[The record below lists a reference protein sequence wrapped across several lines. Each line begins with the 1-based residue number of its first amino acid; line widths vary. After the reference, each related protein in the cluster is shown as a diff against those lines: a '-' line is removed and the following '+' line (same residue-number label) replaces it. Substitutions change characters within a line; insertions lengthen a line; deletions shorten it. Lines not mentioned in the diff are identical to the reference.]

1 VAAATEGTSM
11 KHERGA
17 SIRTLLHLLVLAV
30 LVPSAALLAWS
41 SYAGYERDQKQAAD
55 AAYDLAQVT
64 GDGVEAFLADARSLL
79 AGLALRPRI
88 RAADAAHCD
97 PIFEEFG
104 ALYPQFAN
112 FTQVN
117 LAGELICSAVPQP
130 DDKPTVVR
138 DTEWFR
144 RVMATK
150 DFVVAPPSVGLVTHK
165 LVSVLAYPV
174 RDDAGRMV
182 GAIELPVDLV
192 HFRLVA
198 GADKLPPTT
207 IIAIIDSRGVMVA
220 RSQQAHKFVGTD
232 RSNAPIVPVVLA
244 RRSGTARAVSTEGIE
259 RIYGFVPVRATDW
272 YVVAATDTRT
282 MLAWARRTALGNTGL
297 GLAVLL
303 FAFAISTLLRRR
315 ITVPMRALAET
326 ARQVASG
333 RTAER
338 APETGPAEVAAVAAQ
353 LNVMLDARRQ
363 AEQALRASEE
373 SYRMLFENSLD
384 AVLLTHPG
392 GGIVH
397 ANAAACRM
405 FGYTDEELQALGRG
419 AILDL
424 GDARLAPLLERR
436 AREGRA
442 TGELRMRR
450 KDGSLFECEVASSIF
465 SASNGELMS
474 NVLVRDISDRVQAD
488 RLRAEHEAARL
499 ASREKS
505 AFLSRMSHELRT
517 PLNAIMGFS
526 QLLEVG
532 SASDT
537 PATVRAKATH
547 IHAAGLHLLA
557 MVNDILDLSRI
568 EAGAMPLSPE
578 PVAVDALVAECLAL
592 VASLAAEQG
601 VSCRQALA
609 VPTPWVRGDRVRLR
623 QVLVNL
629 LGNAVKY
636 NRCGGWVEVSAQ
648 AADAGVRIAVRDSGR
663 GLSAAQ
669 RAQLFQP
676 FNRLGAEATAVEGTG
691 LGLVIVRELVELM
704 GGAIEVDSEP
714 GVGTTFTLTLPR
726 AEAPPQAAPVA
737 PAPAGQ
743 AAPPSAQRRTVLY
756 IEDNPSNVALVREIA
771 TLRPA
776 LDLHVARDGRSGL
789 AAARAARPALIL
801 LDINLPDIG
810 GFEVLRALRADPAL
824 AGVPC
829 VALSANAI
837 PAEIERARQAG
848 FTDYL
853 TKPIRVDALLRL
865 FDATLAAA

>member
-1 VAAATEGTSM
+1 M
-11 KHERGA
+11 KRERGA
-17 SIRTLLHLLVLAV
+17 SIRTLLHLLVLAA
-30 LVPSAALLAWS
+30 LVPAAVLLAWS

-55 AAYDLAQVT
+55 AAYDLARVT

-130 DDKPTVVR
+130 DGGPTVVR
-138 DTEWFR
+138 DTDWFR
-144 RVMATK
+144 RVVATQ
-150 DFVVAPPSVGLVTHK
+150 DFVVAPPFVGLVTHK
-165 LVSVLAYPV
+165 RVSVLAYPV
-174 RDDAGRMV
+174 RDDAGRMI
-182 GAIELPVDLV
+182 GSIELPVDLV

-207 IIAIIDSRGVMVA
+207 IIGIIDSRGVMVA
-220 RSQQAHKFVGTD
+220 RSQQAETYVGTD

-259 RIYGFVPVRATDW
+259 RIYGFVPIRGTDW
-272 YVVAATDTRT
+272 FVVAAIDTRSIV
-282 MLAWARRTALGNTGL
+282 AAARRAALGSA
-297 GLAVLL
+297 GLALVLLL
-303 FAFAISTLLRRR
+303 FALAVSTLLRRR
-315 ITVPMRALAET
+315 ITAPMLALGEM
-326 ARQVASG
+326 ARRVASG

-384 AVLLTHPG
+384 AVLLTRPG
-392 GGIVH
+392 GGILR
-397 ANAAACRM
+397 ANPAACRM
-405 FGYTDEELQALGRG
+405 FGYSEPELRAIGRE
-419 AILDL
+419 AVIDL
-424 GDARLAPLLERR
+424 ADARLAPLLERR
-436 AREGRA
+436 TREGRA

-450 KDGSLFECEVASSIF
+450 KDGSLFECEISSSIF
-465 SASNGELMS
+465 RASDGEPMS

-547 IHAAGLHLLA
+547 IHAAGSHLLA

-568 EAGAMPLSPE
+568 EAGALSMSPE
-578 PVAVDALVAECLAL
+578 AVAVDALVAECLVL
-592 VASLAAEQG
+592 VASLAADHG
-601 VSCRQALA
+601 VVCRQTLA
-609 VPTPWVRGDRVRLR
+609 PPARWVRGDRVRLR

-629 LGNAVKY
+629 LSNAVKY
-636 NRCGGWVEVSAQ
+636 NRHGGWVEVSAD
-648 AADAGVRIAVRDSGR
+648 AAEGEVRVAIRDSGR
-663 GLSAAQ
+663 GLNAAQ

-691 LGLVIVRELVELM
+691 LGLVIVRELVALM
-704 GGAIEVDSEP
+704 GGRIEVVSEP
-714 GVGTTFTLTLPR
+714 GAGSTFTLWLPR
-726 AEAPPQAAPVA
+726 AEPPAAIGAALP
-737 PAPAGQ
+737 PALPAGP
-743 AAPPSAQRRTVLY
+743 AAARSARRGTVLY
-756 IEDNPSNVALVREIA
+756 IEDNPSNVALMQEIA
-771 TLRPA
+771 ALRPA
-776 LDLHVARDGRSGL
+776 LDLQVASDGRSGL
-789 AAARAARPALIL
+789 AAARSHAPALIL

-837 PAEIERARQAG
+837 PAEIARAREAG
-848 FTDYL
+848 FSDYL
-853 TKPIRVDALLRL
+853 TKPIRIDALLAL
-865 FDATLAAA
+865 FDAALAAAGATI